1 VVLVV
6 LVLFVD
12 YVLVS
17 MLSMTHCMWY
27 RITGNERV
35 DMRYDVTTAVVNF
48 NGIIVFCPHPLL
60 VPLVMKE

>member
-1 VVLVV
+1 VLVV

-12 YVLVS
+12 NVS
-17 MLSMTHCMWY
+17 ILSMTHCMWY

-35 DMRYDVTTAVVNF
+35 DMRFDVTTAVVNF
-48 NGIIVFCPHPLL
+48 NGIIVFCPHPFL